1 MKPHI
6 TLAETKTP
14 EGQRLTLQEHD
25 GRYAI
30 RLDGLALMESSQSAS
45 EGQLGELATAHL
57 TRTGPGRVLIG
68 GLGLG
73 FTLRKVL
80 EKIGPKASVVVTE
93 LLPAVVAWNRTFLR
107 GLNGA
112 LLEDRRVKCVA
123 GDVGKILARTLKP
136 EYDAII
142 LDIDNGPAAMV
153 RRNNRQLYEA
163 AGLQGV
169 VAALKPGGRAA
180 FWSAGADR
188 AFEKRMI
195 AAGLVVEVVAARL
208 HPGARRAAATLYIGT
223 KPKPI
228 ET

>member
-6 TLAETKTP
+6 TLAEIKTP

-30 RLDGLALMESSQSAS
+30 RLEGQALMESSLSAS
-45 EGQLGELATAHL
+45 EVQLGELATAHL

-73 FTLRKVL
+73 FTLKSVL
-80 EKIGPKASVVVTE
+80 ARVGPKASVVVTE
-93 LLPAVVAWNRTFLR
+93 LIPAVLAWNRSFLR

-112 LLEDRRVKCVA
+112 LLDDRRVTCVA
-123 GDVGKILARTLKP
+123 GDVAKVLARTLKP

-142 LDIDNGPAAMV
+142 LDIDNGPEAMV
-153 RRNNRQLYEA
+153 RRHNRQLYESV
-163 AGLQGV
+163 GLQRV
-169 VAALKPGGRAA
+169 VAALKPGGKAA

-188 AFEKRMI
+188 AFEKRMT
-195 AAGLVVEVVAARL
+195 AAGLGVEVVAARL
-208 HPGARRAAATLYIGT
+208 HPGARRAAATIYVGT
-223 KPKPI
+223 KPNLQKA
-228 ET
+228 